1 MARQLVRGAV
11 PRFEDVATSRG
22 LLIKERQESIF
33 SDAWIPVALLFIMIG
48 LIAGRNVGMFA
59 LGLTLLLIYTV
70 SSWWK
75 DNALTGV
82 TYQRTFDR
90 TRVFPNEPVTM
101 TVSIGNHKPLPLTWL
116 RFDDRMPVAPQE
128 AGQVGEM
135 IGQTHGQYTL
145 QNTLAIGGNSQVRR
159 RFTLAFPR
167 RGFYTLGPVT
177 YRSGD
182 IFTLFTIERDYD
194 DTNRIVVFPRVW
206 PLEELGLP
214 AKEPFGEL
222 NVQKSLFTDPIRTQG
237 IRDYH
242 PQDRFRDVHWKAS
255 ARRGSLQTKVYDPS
269 TGMTMAVFLNV
280 ATMRRH
286 WMGFDPQQLERA
298 ISVAASVASYGV
310 EQKWGVGLYVNG
322 TFPKSDQSIRVPPG
336 RSPEQLAHILEA
348 LAATTEFATASIEKL
363 MTRESP
369 RLPWPATLVLIT
381 AHVTEEMAAVLVR
394 LKKAGRRVALISL
407 AEEPPPFLDSIL
419 AYHIPPDTPLF
430 EEQAGQQAQATL
442 ATGKRAETE
451 ASLATIP
458 APEAMRQD
466 EE

>member
-22 LLIKERQESIF
+22 LLLKERQESIF
-33 SDAWIPVALLFIMIG
+33 SDAWIPVAVLFIIIG
-48 LIAGRNVGMFA
+48 LIAGRNVGMFT
-59 LGLTLLLIYTV
+59 LGLVLLLIYAL

-90 TRVFPNEPVTM
+90 TRVFPTEPVVM
-101 TVSIGNHKPLPLTWL
+101 TISIGNLKSLPLTWL
-116 RFDDRMPVAPQE
+116 RFDDRLPVAPLE
-128 AGQVGEM
+128 SGQIGEM

-145 QNTLAIGGNSQVRR
+145 RNILTIGGNSHVTR
-159 RFTLAFPR
+159 RFTLTFPH

-194 DTNRIVVFPRVW
+194 DTSRIVVFPKVW
-206 PLEELGLP
+206 PLEALGLP

-222 NVQKSLFTDPIRTQG
+222 NVRRSLFTDPIRTQG

-286 WMGFDPQQLERA
+286 WMGFEPQQLERA

-322 TFPKSDQSIRVPPG
+322 AFPKSDQSIRVPPG

-363 MTRESP
+363 MTREST
-369 RLPWPATLVLIT
+369 RLPWPATLVLVT
-381 AHVTEEMAAVLVR
+381 AHVTEEMAAVLAR

-407 AEEPPPFLDSIL
+407 AEESPPFMDGIL
-419 AYHIPPDTPLF
+419 TYHVPPHTPVFAEL
-430 EEQAGQQAQATL
+430 EGNEVTL
-442 ATGKRAETE
+442 ATGSQAATI
-451 ASLATIP
+451 AALATIP
-458 APEAMRQD
+458 AYEAQS
-466 EE
+466 ES